1 MNDDSNS
8 ESFYFISKD
17 EIFIVW
23 NQIVAIFKECKNKV
37 AAKLFLS
44 YLSSY
49 EFQSSYSE
57 WITRIDV
64 SEYGNL
70 RLLEELKN
78 VSTLG
83 FTKWMWDRENVKKY
97 RTYLEKIF
105 GKISRDTPMKDA
117 NLMKF
122 IKLNTSDINDLPEL
136 SDPIYWFQ
144 IWKYNLNRE
153 L

>member
-83 FTKWMWDRENVKKY
+83 FTKWM
-97 RTYLEKIF
+97 
-105 GKISRDTPMKDA
+105 
-117 NLMKF
+117 
-122 IKLNTSDINDLPEL
+122 
-136 SDPIYWFQ
+136 
-144 IWKYNLNRE
+144 
-153 L
+153 